1 MALRFENDFLKKLEY
16 LHVVSKRALAGQN
29 RADRLTPKRGSGL
42 EFADHRPY
50 AAGDDYRHIDWKA
63 YQRLNRLLLRLFDE
77 ERDLSIYLM
86 LDVSRSMADPAKFD
100 MARRIAAALCYVG
113 LAHLDRLTIIP
124 FGNDLGRE
132 SSPGRGKGR
141 IFRVFDALEQLEAAG
156 PTDLRAACK
165 AFASRPRQL
174 GLVVL
179 ISDFLDPGAASTE
192 ESAANHLRQGNGD
205 SAAASAATQGAR
217 GGKPATKDTTGP
229 QAGLKILRTIGHDVF
244 AVHVTSERDR
254 DPGVFGTVRFVDVET
269 GEVREI
275 EVTPRLAAAYVRAAA
290 THAETL
296 QHFCGR
302 YDIGYVRADAERP
315 FEEVILRTFRQGR
328 FLA

>member
-1 MALRFENDFLKKLEY
+1 MPLRFENDFLRKLEY

-29 RADRLTPKRGSGL
+29 RADRLSPKRGRGL

-86 LDVSRSMADPAKFD
+86 IDVSKSMVEPAKFD

-124 FGNDLGRE
+124 FGNDLGHE

-141 IFRVFDALEQLEAAG
+141 IFRVFEALEQLEASG

-174 GLVVL
+174 GLVVI
-179 ISDFLDPGAASTE
+179 ISDFLEPGSSIVAPAAADT
-192 ESAANHLRQGNGD
+192 R
-205 SAAASAATQGAR
+205 AAASLKG
-217 GGKPATKDTTGP
+217 DTTGP

-254 DPGVFGTVRFVDVET
+254 DPGVFGTIRFVDVET
-269 GEVREI
+269 GAMREI
-275 EVTPRLAAAYVRAAA
+275 EVTPRLAAAYVKAAGQ
-290 THAETL
+290 HAEAL
-296 QHFCGR
+296 EHFCGR

-315 FEEVILRTFRQGR
+315 FEDVILRTFRQGR

>member
-29 RADRLTPKRGSGL
+29 RADRLSPKRGRGL

-179 ISDFLDPGAASTE
+179 ISDFLEPGSSPSE
-192 ESAANHLRQGNGD
+192 KDVSAR
-205 SAAASAATQGAR
+205 
-217 GGKPATKDTTGP
+217 PETTGP

-244 AVHVTSERDR
+244 AVQVTSEHDR

-275 EVTPRLAAAYVRAAA
+275 EVTPRLASAYVKAAES
-290 THAETL
+290 HAQTL
-296 QHFCGR
+296 EHFCGR
-302 YDIGYVRADAERP
+302 YDIGYVK
-315 FEEVILRTFRQGR
+315 
-328 FLA
+328 

>member
-29 RADRLTPKRGSGL
+29 RADRLSPKRGRGL

-77 ERDLSIYLM
+77 ERDLSIYLL
-86 LDVSRSMADPAKFD
+86 LDVSRSMAEPAKFD

-124 FGNDLGRE
+124 FGNDLRRE

-174 GLVVL
+174 GLVVV
-179 ISDFLDPGAASTE
+179 ISDFLEPG
-192 ESAANHLRQGNGD
+192 SAPKSADDNDD
-205 SAAASAATQGAR
+205 SVVR
-217 GGKPATKDTTGP
+217 KPATHDATGP

-254 DPGVFGTVRFVDVET
+254 DPGVLGTVRFVDVES
-269 GEVREI
+269 GVIREI
-275 EVTPRLAAAYVRAAA
+275 EVTPKLAAAYVKAAEA
-290 THAETL
+290 QADEL
-296 QHFCGR
+296 AHFCGR
-302 YDIGYVRADAERP
+302 YGIGYVRADAERP
-315 FEEVILRTFRQGR
+315 FEEIILRTFRQGR

>member
-29 RADRLTPKRGSGL
+29 RADRLSPKRGRGL

-77 ERDLSIYLM
+77 ERDLSIYLL
-86 LDVSRSMADPAKFD
+86 LDVSRSMAEPAKFD

-124 FGNDLGRE
+124 FGVDLGRE

-141 IFRVFDALEQLEAAG
+141 IFRVFEALEQLEAGG

-174 GLVVL
+174 GLVVV
-179 ISDFLDPGAASTE
+179 ISDFLEPGSAPAEASVTD
-192 ESAANHLRQGNGD
+192 A
-205 SAAASAATQGAR
+205 
-217 GGKPATKDTTGP
+217 P

-244 AVHVTSERDR
+244 AVHVTSEHDR

-275 EVTPRLAAAYVRAAA
+275 EVTPRLAAAYVKAAE
-290 THAETL
+290 THADALE
-296 QHFCGR
+296 HFCGR

-315 FEEVILRTFRQGR
+315 FEDIILRTFRQGR

>member
-1 MALRFENDFLKKLEY
+1 MPLRFENDFLKKLEY

-29 RADRLTPKRGSGL
+29 RADRLSPKRGRGL

-50 AAGDDYRHIDWKA
+50 APGDDYRHIDWKA
-63 YQRLNRLLLRLFDE
+63 YKRLNRLLLRLFDE

-86 LDVSRSMADPAKFD
+86 LDVSRSMAEPAKFD

-113 LAHLDRLTIIP
+113 LAHLDRLTIVP
-124 FGNDLGRE
+124 FGRGLGHE

-141 IFRVFDALEQLEAAG
+141 IFRVFDALEQLEATG
-156 PTDLRAACK
+156 PTDLRESCK
-165 AFASRPRQL
+165 VFASRPRQL
-174 GLVVL
+174 GLVVM
-179 ISDFLDPGAASTE
+179 ISDFLDSRRSVPG
-192 ESAANHLRQGNGD
+192 GNSRAEAEGY
-205 SAAASAATQGAR
+205 
-217 GGKPATKDTTGP
+217 
-229 QAGLKILRTIGHDVF
+229 QAGLKILRTLGHDVF

-269 GEVREI
+269 GEVREV
-275 EVTPRLAAAYVRAAA
+275 EVTPRLATAYVQASKAHGSA
-290 THAETL
+290 LE
-296 QHFCGR
+296 HFCGR

>member
-1 MALRFENDFLKKLEY
+1 MPLRFENDFLRKLEY

-29 RADRLTPKRGSGL
+29 RADRLSPKRGRGL

-77 ERDLSIYLM
+77 ERDLSIYL
-86 LDVSRSMADPAKFD
+86 LIDVSRSMVEPAKFD

-124 FGNDLGRE
+124 FGNDLGHE

-141 IFRVFDALEQLEAAG
+141 IFRVFEALEQLEASG

-174 GLVVL
+174 GLVVI
-179 ISDFLDPGAASTE
+179 ISDFLEPGSSADGPVETAAR
-192 ESAANHLRQGNGD
+192 AARLE
-205 SAAASAATQGAR
+205 
-217 GGKPATKDTTGP
+217 KPEATGP
-229 QAGLKILRTIGHDVF
+229 QAGLKILRTLGHDVF
-244 AVHVTSERDR
+244 AVHVTSARDR
-254 DPGVFGTVRFVDVET
+254 DPGVFGTIRFVDVET
-269 GEVREI
+269 GAVREI
-275 EVTPRLAAAYVRAAA
+275 EVTPRLAAAYVKAAGQ
-290 THAETL
+290 HAEAL
-296 QHFCGR
+296 EHFCGR

-315 FEEVILRTFRQGR
+315 FEDVILRTFRQGR

>member
-1 MALRFENDFLKKLEY
+1 MPLRFENDFLRKLEY

-29 RADRLTPKRGSGL
+29 RADRLSPKRGRGL

-86 LDVSRSMADPAKFD
+86 LDVSRSMVEPAKFD

-141 IFRVFDALEQLEAAG
+141 IFRVFEALEQLEASG

-174 GLVVL
+174 GLVVI
-179 ISDFLDPGAASTE
+179 ISDFLEPGSSSTGTP
-192 ESAANHLRQGNGD
+192 SSPPGFVAD
-205 SAAASAATQGAR
+205 GAH
-217 GGKPATKDTTGP
+217 KPETTAP
-229 QAGLKILRTIGHDVF
+229 QAGLKILRTLGHDVF
-244 AVHVTSERDR
+244 AVHVTSEHDR
-254 DPGVFGTVRFVDVET
+254 DPGVFGTIRFVDVET
-269 GEVREI
+269 GAMREI
-275 EVTPRLAAAYVRAAA
+275 EVTPRLAAAYVKAAN
-290 THAETL
+290 THAEAL
-296 QHFCGR
+296 ERFCGR

>member
-1 MALRFENDFLKKLEY
+1 MALRFEDDFLKKLEY

-29 RADRLTPKRGSGL
+29 RADRLSPKRGRGL

-63 YQRLNRLLLRLFDE
+63 YKRLNRLLLRLFDE

-86 LDVSRSMADPAKFD
+86 LDVSRSMAEPAKFD

-113 LAHLDRLTIIP
+113 LAHLDRLTIVP
-124 FGNDLGRE
+124 FGNSLRHE

-141 IFRVFDALEQLEAAG
+141 IFRVFDALDALEASG

-174 GLVVL
+174 GLVVI
-179 ISDFLDPGAASTE
+179 ISDFLEAGSQESRFPAGDPS
-192 ESAANHLRQGNGD
+192 SD
-205 SAAASAATQGAR
+205 MS
-217 GGKPATKDTTGP
+217 GP
-229 QAGLKILRTIGHDVF
+229 QAGLKILRTLGHDVF
-244 AVHVTSERDR
+244 AVQVTSEHDR
-254 DPGVFGTVRFVDVET
+254 DPGVYGTVRFADVET

-275 EVTPRLAAAYVRAAA
+275 EVTPRLAAAYVKAAD
-290 THAETL
+290 THAEAL
-296 QHFCGR
+296 EHFCGK
-302 YDIGYVRADAERP
+302 YDIGYVKADAERP
-315 FEEVILRTFRQGR
+315 FEDVILRTFRQGR

>member
-1 MALRFENDFLKKLEY
+1 MPLRFENDFLKKLEY

-29 RADRLTPKRGSGL
+29 RADRLSPKRGRGL

-50 AAGDDYRHIDWKA
+50 APGDDYRHIDWKA

-86 LDVSRSMADPAKFD
+86 LDVSRSMAEPAKFD

-113 LAHLDRLTIIP
+113 LAHLDRLTIVP
-124 FGNDLGRE
+124 FGSGLGHE

-141 IFRVFDALEQLEAAG
+141 IFRVFESLELLEASG
-156 PTDLRAACK
+156 PTDLRASCK

-174 GLVVL
+174 GLVVI
-179 ISDFLDPGAASTE
+179 ISDFLDPRSRA
-192 ESAANHLRQGNGD
+192 
-205 SAAASAATQGAR
+205 
-217 GGKPATKDTTGP
+217 GGEGSE
-229 QAGLKILRTIGHDVF
+229 AGLKILRTLGHDVF
-244 AVHVTSERDR
+244 AVHVTSEHDR
-254 DPGVFGTVRFVDVET
+254 DPGVFGIVRFVDVET

-275 EVTPRLAAAYVRAAA
+275 EVTPRLAAAYVAASDA
-290 THAETL
+290 HGEAL
-296 QHFCGR
+296 RHFCGR
-302 YDIGYVRADAERP
+302 YDIGYVRAEAERP
-315 FEEVILRTFRQGR
+315 FEEIILRTFRQGR